1 MLTSPPR
8 LTAANNN
15 AWHAKHPGWLSEQA
29 KASFRNLGTFPPNF
43 SNPAARISPNA
54 SFLFF
59 NGVPRCRVPPGLLIS
74 RDIYQFQSVFFLPN
88 LAVPAINRGPASFG
102 NSPGNFRQRRDQ
114 RTKAVRRRQGSRR
127 WFDSAGKAEM
137 IAGRRWRFA
146 IVHSL
151 QTPGSL
157 VYHKRVL

>member
-15 AWHAKHPGWLSEQA
+15 AWHAKHPGWLCEQA
-29 KASFRNLGTFPPNF
+29 KHHFEILAPSPQTSPTPQQ
-43 SNPAARISPNA
+43 RISPNA
-54 SFLFF
+54 SFLFL

-114 RTKAVRRRQGSRR
+114 RTKAVRRPQGSRR